1 MTTIM
6 TITMA
11 ITTTLTMIT
20 ITIIPMIM
28 GNTTTTIH
36 PKAP

>member
-11 ITTTLTMIT
+11 ITTTL
-20 ITIIPMIM
+20 PMIM
-28 GNTTTTIH
+28 GNTTTIH

>member
-11 ITTTLTMIT
+11 IITTLTMIT

-28 GNTTTTIH
+28 GNTTTIH

>member
-11 ITTTLTMIT
+11 ITTTLPMIT

-28 GNTTTTIH
+28 GNTTTIH